1 MGIIWWIIL
10 IIWLLSIVSGLV
22 SFAIWKFLEE
32 EDAKT
37 IFMIS
42 LCVFLV
48 IPVMILI
55 AFIFGVTVAFNQ
67 GIQNM
72 LN

>member
-55 AFIFGVTVAFNQ
+55 AFIFGVTMAFNQ